1 MGIAGDLFNRSQGR
15 GTGAWLGTGGMVRQW
30 GAQTDQRSD
39 RRQKMTD
46 VNVFVAF
53 AAGIFSF
60 LSPCVLPLIPS
71 YLSFVSGV
79 SLDEMRSEQA
89 RSKVRWRVVLNSLA
103 FILGFSLVFVSLGAS
118 ASFLGGLFM
127 GYRNVIRIAGGIF
140 ILLVGL
146 YLVGVFKIA
155 ALDRYLQFNLKDKPA
170 GYLGS
175 VLVGITF
182 AVAWTPCVGPILGAT
197 LALASTAGEV
207 GRGTLLLTSYAAG
220 LALPF
225 FLSALAINSFLRF
238 SQQMRRYIQIIHVAG
253 GLLLIIVGILLIT
266 DYMTLLNAYV

>member
-1 MGIAGDLFNRSQGR
+1 
-15 GTGAWLGTGGMVRQW
+15 
-30 GAQTDQRSD
+30 
-39 RRQKMTD
+39 MTE
-46 VNVFVAF
+46 VNIFVAF

-79 SLDEMRSEQA
+79 SLDELRGEQSRLRVRS
-89 RSKVRWRVVLNSLA
+89 RVICNALA
-103 FILGFSLVFVSLGAS
+103 FIAGFSLVFVSLGAS
-118 ASFLGGLFM
+118 ASFLGGLFLT
-127 GYRNVIRIAGGIF
+127 YRNTIRVVGGAF
-140 ILLVGL
+140 VLLVGL
-146 YLVGVFKIA
+146 YLIGAFRIA
-155 ALDRYLQFNLKDKPA
+155 ALERYLQFDLKDKPA

-207 GRGTLLLTSYAAG
+207 SRGTLLLSSYAAG

-238 SQQMRRYIQIIHVAG
+238 SQRLRPYVQAIHIAG
-253 GLLLIIVGILLIT
+253 GVLLVIVGILLIT
-266 DYMTLLNAYV
+266 DYMTLLNAYALRFTPQWLLQRL

>member
-1 MGIAGDLFNRSQGR
+1 
-15 GTGAWLGTGGMVRQW
+15 
-30 GAQTDQRSD
+30 
-39 RRQKMTD
+39 MTD
-46 VNVFVAF
+46 VNIFVAF
-53 AAGIFSF
+53 AAGVFSF

-79 SLDEMRSEQA
+79 SLDEMRSEEA
-89 RSKVRWRVVLNSLA
+89 RARVRWRVILNSAA
-103 FILGFSLVFVSLGAS
+103 FIIGFSLVFISLGAS
-118 ASFLGGLFM
+118 ASFLGGLFLD
-127 GYRNVIRIAGGIF
+127 YRNTIRILGGLF

-146 YLVGVFKIA
+146 YLVGLFKIA
-155 ALDRYLQFNLKDKPA
+155 VLDRYLQFNLKDKPA

-175 VLVGITF
+175 ILVGITF

-225 FLSALAINSFLRF
+225 FLSALALLTGLATQGCSGDFHAGQPFDDSLGFGCGHLADR
-238 SQQMRRYIQIIHVAG
+238 QRRY
-253 GLLLIIVGILLIT
+253 LLETRRLRAFLGQSQ
-266 DYMTLLNAYV
+266 

>member
-1 MGIAGDLFNRSQGR
+1 
-15 GTGAWLGTGGMVRQW
+15 
-30 GAQTDQRSD
+30 
-39 RRQKMTD
+39 MTD
-46 VNVFVAF
+46 VNIFVAF

-79 SLDEMRSEQA
+79 SLDEMRGEQGVS
-89 RSKVRWRVVLNSLA
+89 RVRWRVVLNSLA
-103 FILGFSLVFVSLGAS
+103 FIAGFSLVFISLGAS
-118 ASFLGGLFM
+118 ASFLGGLFL
-127 GYRNVIRIAGGIF
+127 GYRNTIRLLGGVF

-146 YLVGVFKIA
+146 YLAGAFKIA
-155 ALDRYLQFNLKDKPA
+155 VLERYLQFNLKDKPA

-207 GRGTLLLTSYAAG
+207 SRGTWLLTSYASG

-225 FLSALAINSFLRF
+225 FLSALAVNSFFRF
-238 SQQMRRYIQIIHVAG
+238 SQRLRAYVQAIHVAG
-253 GLLLIIVGILLIT
+253 GVLLIVVGALLIT
-266 DYMTLLNAYV
+266 DYMTLLNAYALRFTPQWLLERL